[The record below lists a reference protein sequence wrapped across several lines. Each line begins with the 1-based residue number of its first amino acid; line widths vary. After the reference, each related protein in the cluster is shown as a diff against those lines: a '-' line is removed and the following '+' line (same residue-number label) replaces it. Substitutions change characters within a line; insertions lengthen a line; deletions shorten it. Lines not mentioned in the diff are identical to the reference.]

1 MITEQHIEMQK
12 DIHTCFI
19 DYAKAFDK
27 VQHVTL
33 FEILQEL
40 DVNGKYLELMVNSIV
55 TDVHFRL
62 LKVL

>member
-33 FEILQEL
+33 FEVLQEL
-40 DVNGKYLELMVNSIV
+40 DINGNDLELIKNLS
-55 TDVHFRL
+55 TGNNKHQYT
-62 LKVL
+62 